1 MIRVLNNPMSEHDAR
16 LWRIPGWYLNKYL
29 TMVFPQGEVYDNV
42 RASARAFVQ
51 KDPNGTIIGFKVE
64 TIK

>member
-1 MIRVLNNPMSEHDAR
+1 MIKVLDKMSEHDER

-42 RASARAFVQ
+42 RASARAYVQ
-51 KDPNGTIIGFKVE
+51 KDSNGSIIAFKAE
-64 TIK
+64 LIN